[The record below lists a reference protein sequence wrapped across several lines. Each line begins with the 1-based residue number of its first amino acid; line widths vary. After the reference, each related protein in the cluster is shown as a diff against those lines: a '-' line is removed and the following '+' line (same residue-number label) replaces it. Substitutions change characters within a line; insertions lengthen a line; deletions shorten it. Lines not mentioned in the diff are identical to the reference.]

1 MRKDYVPHQLQT
13 DRESSKPQEFNENGI
28 TFAKGETLG
37 WFEMGSTIV
46 LIFEAPPE
54 TQLHIR
60 EGQKLR
66 LGEEIV
72 TTVKANQAAQ
82 LIQ

>member
-1 MRKDYVPHQLQT
+1 MRKDYEPLKLNL
-13 DRESSKPQEFNENGI
+13 DRDASEPQEFKEEGI

-72 TTVKANQAAQ
+72 TTSRSTQAA
-82 LIQ
+82 

>member
-1 MRKDYVPHQLQT
+1 M
-13 DRESSKPQEFNENGI
+13 NENGI

-72 TTVKANQAAQ
+72 TSVKST
-82 LIQ
+82 